1 MKATKQLHDL
11 GQSLWLDNITR
22 DILDNG
28 TLRPCSVKEG
38 ETVLL
43 PEYGGNKVTL
53 GDNQD
58 YFLYRD
64 DDIMGTLSD
73 PTK

>member
-1 MKATKQLHDL
+1 
-11 GQSLWLDNITR
+11 
-22 DILDNG
+22 
-28 TLRPCSVKEG
+28 
-38 ETVLL
+38 
-43 PEYGGNKVTL
+43 VTL

-73 PTK
+73 PTKWYHIN